1 MWVFTVA
8 RFGHQRVAKCDL
20 FRQLNCAAIIIN
32 GVHIVT
38 EIARNRRI
46 VRRDVLKSLRSQ
58 ATTFPRCHSVVSDQL
73 TDALVVVWI
82 HHNQDIWMV
91 FGRCP
96 GHCRAADVNILQ
108 GFGQRYALSPN
119 SFDEWIEIVHDDINV
134 SDAKLRHLANVIFVV
149 AYPKQSPVNVRMQSL
164 DASVH
169 YLWRTGKFG
178 YLNNADTSGAQLGCG
193 SAGGNDLVIAVDE
206 QLGETYQPASVVRAQ
221 QSDFSTRI
229 GHITPL
235 VGQSESQPLRHDDPH
250 HSTRSPAPSYSIV
263 SPITQ
268 ASSISANRDSASLRA
283 TQTTM
288 PTPILKTLNIS
299 SVSMLPCSWM

>member
-1 MWVFTVA
+1 
-8 RFGHQRVAKCDL
+8 
-20 FRQLNCAAIIIN
+20 
-32 GVHIVT
+32 
-38 EIARNRRI
+38 
-46 VRRDVLKSLRSQ
+46 
-58 ATTFPRCHSVVSDQL
+58 
-73 TDALVVVWI
+73 
-82 HHNQDIWMV
+82 
-91 FGRCP
+91 
-96 GHCRAADVNILQ
+96 
-108 GFGQRYALSPN
+108 
-119 SFDEWIEIVHDDINV
+119 
-134 SDAKLRHLANVIFVV
+134 
-149 AYPKQSPVNVRMQSL
+149 MQSL

-221 QSDFSTRI
+221 QSGFSTRI

-299 SVSMLPCSWM
+299 SVSMLPCFWM